1 VTAHRFHGDERRFE
15 VMADFVAV
23 RFPQA
28 RTAADVAGG
37 QGMLARILR
46 KRHNIDC
53 DVVDPR
59 GWVLR
64 GVPARAED
72 YRAEMASYYDVVI
85 GLHPDNALREV
96 VNSAQVRPVVVV
108 PCCNFWSTT
117 TKLGRDQLLDAI
129 EKHQAAYGTSER
141 VILDFSGP
149 HNRALV
155 LRPASSASRRAH
167 RADSAGASRAGMPT
181 PPRTGFQV
189 EVATTGRRGRAGP
202 RPPAGSE

>member
-1 VTAHRFHGDERRFE
+1 VTTHRFHGDERRFQ
-15 VMADFVAV
+15 VVADFAAA
-23 RFPQA
+23 RFPEA
-28 RTAADVAGG
+28 RSAADVAGG

-64 GVPARAED
+64 GVSSRAEH
-72 YRAEMASYYDVVI
+72 YRADMASYYDLVI

-96 VNSAQVRPVVVV
+96 VDSALVRPVVVV
-108 PCCNFWSTT
+108 PCCNFWSET

-129 EKHQAAYGTSER
+129 EKHHAAYGTSER
-141 VILDFSGP
+141 VILDFRGP

-155 LRPASSASRRAH
+155 LLPAVR
-167 RADSAGASRAGMPT
+167 
-181 PPRTGFQV
+181 
-189 EVATTGRRGRAGP
+189 
-202 RPPAGSE
+202 

>member
-1 VTAHRFHGDERRFE
+1 MAHRFHGDERRFE
-15 VMADFVAV
+15 VTADFVAA

-28 RTAADVAGG
+28 RSAADVAGG

-64 GVPARAED
+64 GVPSRAEA
-72 YRAEMASYYDVVI
+72 YRADMAGYYDVVI

-96 VNSAQVRPVVVV
+96 ANSARVRPVVVV
-108 PCCNFWSTT
+108 PCCNFWSEHTR
-117 TKLGRDQLLDAI
+117 LGREQLLDAI
-129 EKHQAAYGTSER
+129 EKHHARYGTSER
-141 VILDFSGP
+141 VILNFRGP

-155 LRPASSASRRAH
+155 LLPGSSAG
-167 RADSAGASRAGMPT
+167 DPGAP
-181 PPRTGFQV
+181 Q
-189 EVATTGRRGRAGP
+189 GR
-202 RPPAGSE
+202 S

>member
-1 VTAHRFHGDERRFE
+1 MTTHRFHGDDRRFE
-15 VMADFVAV
+15 ATADFVAA

-28 RTAADVAGG
+28 RSAADVAGG

-64 GVPARAED
+64 GVSSRGED
-72 YRAEMASYYDVVI
+72 YRADMASYYDVVI
-85 GLHPDNALREV
+85 GLHPDSALREV
-96 VNSAQVRPVVVV
+96 VNSALVRPVVVV
-108 PCCNFWSTT
+108 PCCNFWSRD

-129 EKHQAAYGTSER
+129 EKHHAGDGPSER
-141 VILDFSGP
+141 VILDFRGP

-155 LRPASSASRRAH
+155 LLPSR
-167 RADSAGASRAGMPT
+167 
-181 PPRTGFQV
+181 
-189 EVATTGRRGRAGP
+189 
-202 RPPAGSE
+202 

>member
-1 VTAHRFHGDERRFE
+1 MTAHRFHGDERRFE
-15 VMADFVAV
+15 VVADFVAA

-28 RTAADVAGG
+28 RSAADVAGG

-64 GVPARAED
+64 GVSGRAED
-72 YRAEMASYYDVVI
+72 YRADMASYYDVVI
-85 GLHPDNALREV
+85 GLHPDDALREV
-96 VNSAQVRPVVVV
+96 VDSARVRPVVVV
-108 PCCNFWSTT
+108 PCCNFWSRA

-129 EKHQAAYGTSER
+129 EKHHAEHGTSER
-141 VILDFSGP
+141 VILNFRGP

-155 LRPASSASRRAH
+155 LLPASP
-167 RADSAGASRAGMPT
+167 AGDPGAGH
-181 PPRTGFQV
+181 
-189 EVATTGRRGRAGP
+189 
-202 RPPAGSE
+202 PPAAPVP